1 MLISIFIYCLYRS
14 SNDAEHLWVVAS
26 ELSMGLFEEAV
37 RGLNRSFPL
46 PNFKSQITNF
56 KSLVEG
62 KLGFFFFFD
71 KKNGK

>member
-14 SNDAEHLWVVAS
+14 SNDAEHLWVVVS

-37 RGLNRSFPL
+37 PRLNKNFPL
-46 PNFKSQITNF
+46 PNFKSQITNL

-62 KLGFFFFFD
+62 KLGFFFD
-71 KKNGK
+71 